1 MTSTTIANLALA
13 RLGNST
19 ITDITEDT
27 EIARACQLLYEPTR
41 KELLRSHRWNFAQKR
56 ATLTQLADAPLFGW
70 DHAYQLPSDYMRVC
84 EVNESEHGDV
94 VLMLSSRDCAIVGCF
109 LCRIGSRRRRLLAGF
124 LLIHEGL
131 LLGRHD
137 GHVSPFV
144 DREGRVQPE
153 MWPCVPNGDKIFW
166 YSGNSPE
173 FYGQELIDQ
182 YIRYVDKYLHQLF
195 PKTQDAKTA
204 DAILEL
210 FRKAYISSIFIL
222 SNHRLDYGVI
232 LIPMGF
238 LDFLNPTRFLDY
250 ADSFVPGFEERSSGI
265 VPPPRSAT
273 SGVTTN
279 DALSL
284 ASVYRSVSII
294 ATAMKQLGIHV
305 YRDDAEVTPTPLVI
319 RQPDIKVT
327 REVWMEQT
335 INSMA
340 LSGNAYWLIGRNGR
354 GETVNLEVL
363 NPFDV
368 MIQTDDYGNALYYT
382 YRGTIR
388 YELNDLQHLSMM
400 RVPGNVYGLG
410 PIQAAQKELLNARD
424 TRDYASVWFT
434 DSGIPNGVLKSDQ
447 MLSPDQASA
456 AKDAW
461 NLTAGAK
468 NGVAVLGNGLNYQPM
483 YLNPRDSMF
492 IESQAWNVQ
501 QVARLF
507 GVPANMLLASVDGNS
522 MTYTN
527 MVSRLL

>member
-1 MTSTTIANLALA
+1 
-13 RLGNST
+13 
-19 ITDITEDT
+19 
-27 EIARACQLLYEPTR
+27 
-41 KELLRSHRWNFAQKR
+41 
-56 ATLTQLADAPLFGW
+56 
-70 DHAYQLPSDYMRVC
+70 
-84 EVNESEHGDV
+84 
-94 VLMLSSRDCAIVGCF
+94 
-109 LCRIGSRRRRLLAGF
+109 
-124 LLIHEGL
+124 
-131 LLGRHD
+131 
-137 GHVSPFV
+137 
-144 DREGRVQPE
+144 
-153 MWPCVPNGDKIFW
+153 
-166 YSGNSPE
+166 
-173 FYGQELIDQ
+173 
-182 YIRYVDKYLHQLF
+182 
-195 PKTQDAKTA
+195 
-204 DAILEL
+204 
-210 FRKAYISSIFIL
+210 
-222 SNHRLDYGVI
+222 
-232 LIPMGF
+232 MGF

-340 LSGNAYWLIGRNGR
+340 LAGNAYWLIGRNGR

-368 MIQTDDYGNALYYT
+368 MIQTDDYGNAQFYT
-382 YRGTIR
+382 YRGTTR
-388 YELNDLQHLSMM
+388 YELNQIQHLAMM

-424 TRDYASVWFT
+424 TRDYASQWFT

-447 MLSPDQASA
+447 MLSPDQAAA

-483 YLNPRDSMF
+483 YLNPKDSMF
-492 IESQAWNVQ
+492 IESQSFNVQ
-501 QVARLF
+501 QIGRLF
-507 GVPANMLLASVDGNS
+507 GIPANMLMASVDGNS

-527 MVSRLL
+527 MEQEQMAFVRYTLSQYIVEIESALSHVLTRSTMVKINVDSLLRSDTLTRYQAHQIAIASGWMTIDEVRAIEDLPTVGGDFSAVS

>member
-1 MTSTTIANLALA
+1 
-13 RLGNST
+13 
-19 ITDITEDT
+19 
-27 EIARACQLLYEPTR
+27 
-41 KELLRSHRWNFAQKR
+41 
-56 ATLTQLADAPLFGW
+56 
-70 DHAYQLPSDYMRVC
+70 
-84 EVNESEHGDV
+84 
-94 VLMLSSRDCAIVGCF
+94 
-109 LCRIGSRRRRLLAGF
+109 
-124 LLIHEGL
+124 
-131 LLGRHD
+131 
-137 GHVSPFV
+137 
-144 DREGRVQPE
+144 
-153 MWPCVPNGDKIFW
+153 
-166 YSGNSPE
+166 
-173 FYGQELIDQ
+173 
-182 YIRYVDKYLHQLF
+182 
-195 PKTQDAKTA
+195 
-204 DAILEL
+204 
-210 FRKAYISSIFIL
+210 
-222 SNHRLDYGVI
+222 
-232 LIPMGF
+232 MGF
-238 LDFLNPTRFLDY
+238 LDFLNPTRFLDI

-265 VPPPRSAT
+265 IPPPRSAT

-319 RQPDIKVT
+319 RQPDIKMT

-363 NPFDV
+363 NPFDM
-368 MIQTDDYGNALYYT
+368 MIQTDDYGNALYYM
-382 YRGTIR
+382 YRGTVK
-388 YELNDLQHLSMM
+388 YELSQVQHLAMM

-447 MLSPDQASA
+447 MLSPDQAAA

-483 YLNPRDSMF
+483 YLNPRDAMF
-492 IESQAWNVQ
+492 IEAQGFNIQ
-501 QVARLF
+501 TIARLF
-507 GVPANMLLASVDGNS
+507 GVPANMLLAPVGDGAS
-522 MTYTN
+522 MTYQN
-527 MVSRLL
+527 MEQEQMGFVRYTLSQYIVEIESALSHLMTRGTMVKINVDSLLRSDTLTRYQAHAIAIASGWMTVDEVRAIEDLPTVGGDFSAVS

>member
-1 MTSTTIANLALA
+1 
-13 RLGNST
+13 
-19 ITDITEDT
+19 
-27 EIARACQLLYEPTR
+27 
-41 KELLRSHRWNFAQKR
+41 
-56 ATLTQLADAPLFGW
+56 
-70 DHAYQLPSDYMRVC
+70 
-84 EVNESEHGDV
+84 
-94 VLMLSSRDCAIVGCF
+94 
-109 LCRIGSRRRRLLAGF
+109 
-124 LLIHEGL
+124 
-131 LLGRHD
+131 
-137 GHVSPFV
+137 
-144 DREGRVQPE
+144 
-153 MWPCVPNGDKIFW
+153 
-166 YSGNSPE
+166 
-173 FYGQELIDQ
+173 
-182 YIRYVDKYLHQLF
+182 
-195 PKTQDAKTA
+195 
-204 DAILEL
+204 
-210 FRKAYISSIFIL
+210 
-222 SNHRLDYGVI
+222 
-232 LIPMGF
+232 MGF
-238 LDFLNPTRFLDY
+238 LDFLNPTRGFDI
-250 ADSFVPGFEERSSGI
+250 ADSFVPGFNERSSGI
-265 VPPPRSAT
+265 IPPPRSAT

-340 LSGNAYWLIGRNGR
+340 LAGNAYWLIGRNGR

-368 MIQTDDYGNALYYT
+368 MIQTDDYGTALYYT

-388 YELNDLQHLSMM
+388 YELNQIQHLAMM

-447 MLSPDQASA
+447 MLSPDQAAA

-461 NLTAGAK
+461 NATAGAK

-507 GVPANMLLASVDGNS
+507 GIPANMLMASVDGNS

-527 MVSRLL
+527 MEQEQMAFVRYTLSQYIVEIESALTYVTTRGTMVKINVDSLLRSDTLTRYQAHQIAIASGWMTIDEVRAIEDMPTLGGDFSAVS

>member
-1 MTSTTIANLALA
+1 
-13 RLGNST
+13 
-19 ITDITEDT
+19 
-27 EIARACQLLYEPTR
+27 
-41 KELLRSHRWNFAQKR
+41 
-56 ATLTQLADAPLFGW
+56 
-70 DHAYQLPSDYMRVC
+70 
-84 EVNESEHGDV
+84 
-94 VLMLSSRDCAIVGCF
+94 
-109 LCRIGSRRRRLLAGF
+109 
-124 LLIHEGL
+124 
-131 LLGRHD
+131 
-137 GHVSPFV
+137 
-144 DREGRVQPE
+144 
-153 MWPCVPNGDKIFW
+153 
-166 YSGNSPE
+166 
-173 FYGQELIDQ
+173 
-182 YIRYVDKYLHQLF
+182 
-195 PKTQDAKTA
+195 
-204 DAILEL
+204 
-210 FRKAYISSIFIL
+210 
-222 SNHRLDYGVI
+222 
-232 LIPMGF
+232 MGF
-238 LDFLNPTRFLDY
+238 LDFLNPTRGFDI

-265 VPPPRSAT
+265 IPPPRSAT

-319 RQPDIKVT
+319 RQPDIKMT
-327 REVWMEQT
+327 RETWMEQT

-340 LSGNAYWLIGRNGR
+340 LAGNAYWLIGRNGR

-368 MIQTDDYGNALYYT
+368 MIQTDDYGTALYYT
-382 YRGTIR
+382 YRGTLR
-388 YELNDLQHLSMM
+388 YELNEIQHLAMM

-447 MLSPDQASA
+447 MLSPDQAAA

-461 NLTAGAK
+461 NTTAGAK

-483 YLNPRDSMF
+483 YLSPRDAMF
-492 IESQAWNVQ
+492 IEAQAWNVQ

-507 GVPANMLLASVDGNS
+507 GIPANMLMASVDGNS

-527 MVSRLL
+527 MEQEQMAFVRYTLSQYIVEIESALTHVTTRGTMVKINVDSILRSDTLTRYQAHKLAIESGWMTVDEVRAIEDMPTIGGDFSAVS

>member
-1 MTSTTIANLALA
+1 
-13 RLGNST
+13 
-19 ITDITEDT
+19 
-27 EIARACQLLYEPTR
+27 
-41 KELLRSHRWNFAQKR
+41 
-56 ATLTQLADAPLFGW
+56 
-70 DHAYQLPSDYMRVC
+70 
-84 EVNESEHGDV
+84 
-94 VLMLSSRDCAIVGCF
+94 
-109 LCRIGSRRRRLLAGF
+109 
-124 LLIHEGL
+124 
-131 LLGRHD
+131 
-137 GHVSPFV
+137 
-144 DREGRVQPE
+144 
-153 MWPCVPNGDKIFW
+153 
-166 YSGNSPE
+166 
-173 FYGQELIDQ
+173 
-182 YIRYVDKYLHQLF
+182 
-195 PKTQDAKTA
+195 
-204 DAILEL
+204 
-210 FRKAYISSIFIL
+210 
-222 SNHRLDYGVI
+222 
-232 LIPMGF
+232 MGF
-238 LDFLNPTRFLDY
+238 LDFLNPTRFLDI

-319 RQPDIKVT
+319 RQPDIKMT

-363 NPFDV
+363 NPFEM
-368 MIQTDDYGNALYYT
+368 MIQTDDYGNALYYF
-382 YRGTIR
+382 YRGTLK
-388 YELNDLQHLSMM
+388 YELNQIQHLAMM

-447 MLSPDQASA
+447 MLSPDQAAA
-456 AKDAW
+456 AKEAW

-507 GVPANMLLASVDGNS
+507 GIPANMLMASVDGNS

-527 MVSRLL
+527 MEQEQMAFVRYTLSQYIVEIESALSHLMTRGTMVKINVDSLLRSDTLTRYQAHKLAIESGWMTVDEVRAIEDMPTIEGDFSAVS

>member
-1 MTSTTIANLALA
+1 
-13 RLGNST
+13 
-19 ITDITEDT
+19 
-27 EIARACQLLYEPTR
+27 
-41 KELLRSHRWNFAQKR
+41 
-56 ATLTQLADAPLFGW
+56 
-70 DHAYQLPSDYMRVC
+70 
-84 EVNESEHGDV
+84 
-94 VLMLSSRDCAIVGCF
+94 
-109 LCRIGSRRRRLLAGF
+109 
-124 LLIHEGL
+124 
-131 LLGRHD
+131 
-137 GHVSPFV
+137 
-144 DREGRVQPE
+144 
-153 MWPCVPNGDKIFW
+153 
-166 YSGNSPE
+166 
-173 FYGQELIDQ
+173 
-182 YIRYVDKYLHQLF
+182 
-195 PKTQDAKTA
+195 
-204 DAILEL
+204 
-210 FRKAYISSIFIL
+210 
-222 SNHRLDYGVI
+222 
-232 LIPMGF
+232 MGF

-340 LSGNAYWLIGRNGR
+340 LAGNAYWLIGRNGR

-527 MVSRLL
+527 MEQEQMAFVRYTLSQYIVEIESALSHLTTRGTMVKINVDSLLRSDTLTRYQAHAIAIASGWMTVDEVRAIEDLPTVGGDFSAVS

>member
-1 MTSTTIANLALA
+1 
-13 RLGNST
+13 
-19 ITDITEDT
+19 
-27 EIARACQLLYEPTR
+27 
-41 KELLRSHRWNFAQKR
+41 
-56 ATLTQLADAPLFGW
+56 
-70 DHAYQLPSDYMRVC
+70 
-84 EVNESEHGDV
+84 
-94 VLMLSSRDCAIVGCF
+94 
-109 LCRIGSRRRRLLAGF
+109 
-124 LLIHEGL
+124 
-131 LLGRHD
+131 
-137 GHVSPFV
+137 
-144 DREGRVQPE
+144 
-153 MWPCVPNGDKIFW
+153 
-166 YSGNSPE
+166 
-173 FYGQELIDQ
+173 
-182 YIRYVDKYLHQLF
+182 
-195 PKTQDAKTA
+195 
-204 DAILEL
+204 
-210 FRKAYISSIFIL
+210 
-222 SNHRLDYGVI
+222 
-232 LIPMGF
+232 MGF
-238 LDFLNPTRFLDY
+238 LDFLNPTRGFDI

-340 LSGNAYWLIGRNGR
+340 LAGNAYWLIGRNGR
-354 GETVNLEVL
+354 GETINLEVL
-363 NPFDV
+363 NPFDM
-368 MIQTDDYGNALYYT
+368 MIQTDDYGNALYYY
-382 YRGTIR
+382 YRGTIK
-388 YELNDLQHLSMM
+388 YELNEVQHLSMM

-483 YLNPRDSMF
+483 YLNPRDALF
-492 IESQAWNVQ
+492 IEAQSFNVQ
-501 QVARLF
+501 QIARLF

-527 MVSRLL
+527 MEQEQMAFVRYTLSQYIVEIESALSHLTTRGTMVKINVDSLLRSDTLTRYQAHKLAIESGWMTIDEVRAIEDMPTIEGDFSAVS

>member
-1 MTSTTIANLALA
+1 
-13 RLGNST
+13 
-19 ITDITEDT
+19 
-27 EIARACQLLYEPTR
+27 
-41 KELLRSHRWNFAQKR
+41 
-56 ATLTQLADAPLFGW
+56 
-70 DHAYQLPSDYMRVC
+70 
-84 EVNESEHGDV
+84 
-94 VLMLSSRDCAIVGCF
+94 
-109 LCRIGSRRRRLLAGF
+109 
-124 LLIHEGL
+124 
-131 LLGRHD
+131 
-137 GHVSPFV
+137 
-144 DREGRVQPE
+144 
-153 MWPCVPNGDKIFW
+153 
-166 YSGNSPE
+166 
-173 FYGQELIDQ
+173 
-182 YIRYVDKYLHQLF
+182 
-195 PKTQDAKTA
+195 
-204 DAILEL
+204 
-210 FRKAYISSIFIL
+210 
-222 SNHRLDYGVI
+222 
-232 LIPMGF
+232 MGF
-238 LDFLNPTRFLDY
+238 LDFLNPTRFLDI

-265 VPPPRSAT
+265 IPPPRSAT

-319 RQPDIKVT
+319 RQPDIKMT

-363 NPFDV
+363 NPFDM
-368 MIQTDDYGNALYYT
+368 MIQTDDYGNALYYM
-382 YRGTIR
+382 YRGTVK
-388 YELNDLQHLSMM
+388 YELNQVQHLAMM

-447 MLSPDQASA
+447 MLSPDQAAA

-468 NGVAVLGNGLNYQPM
+468 SGVAVLGNGLNYQPM

-507 GVPANMLLASVDGNS
+507 GIPANMLMASVDGNS

-527 MVSRLL
+527 MEQEQMAFVRYTLSQYIVEIESALSHVLTRSTMVKINVDSLLRSDTLTRYQAHAIAIASGWMTVDEVRAIEDLPTVGGDFSAVS

>member
-1 MTSTTIANLALA
+1 
-13 RLGNST
+13 
-19 ITDITEDT
+19 
-27 EIARACQLLYEPTR
+27 
-41 KELLRSHRWNFAQKR
+41 
-56 ATLTQLADAPLFGW
+56 
-70 DHAYQLPSDYMRVC
+70 
-84 EVNESEHGDV
+84 
-94 VLMLSSRDCAIVGCF
+94 
-109 LCRIGSRRRRLLAGF
+109 
-124 LLIHEGL
+124 
-131 LLGRHD
+131 
-137 GHVSPFV
+137 
-144 DREGRVQPE
+144 
-153 MWPCVPNGDKIFW
+153 
-166 YSGNSPE
+166 
-173 FYGQELIDQ
+173 
-182 YIRYVDKYLHQLF
+182 
-195 PKTQDAKTA
+195 
-204 DAILEL
+204 
-210 FRKAYISSIFIL
+210 
-222 SNHRLDYGVI
+222 
-232 LIPMGF
+232 MGF

-335 INSMA
+335 VNSMA
-340 LSGNAYWLIGRNGR
+340 LAGNAYWLIGRNGR

-368 MIQTDDYGNALYYT
+368 MIQTDDYGNALYYV
-382 YRGTIR
+382 YRGVTQYALSDI
-388 YELNDLQHLSMM
+388 QHLSMM

-447 MLSPDQASA
+447 MLSPDQAAA

-527 MVSRLL
+527 MEQEQMAFVRYTLSQYIVEIESALSHLTTRGTMVKINVDSLLRSDTLTRYQAHKLAIDSGWMTIDEVRAIEDMPTVGGDFSAVT